1 MYKKT
6 RIFFSFVVSGTKW
19 KKTAGFIIQKMQPIL
34 KHLLEHFIES
44 KALISEEWFVQYNAN
59 QDKGISVK
67 EILHLDTSYLN
78 SKPLCAFVS
87 TEIWVYIETIEP

>member
-1 MYKKT
+1 MK
-6 RIFFSFVVSGTKW
+6 

-44 KALISEEWFVQYNAN
+44 KALISEEWLVQYNAN
-59 QDKGISVK
+59 RDKGISVK
-67 EILHLDTSYLN
+67 EILHLDTIATYLN

-87 TEIWVYIETIEP
+87 TEI